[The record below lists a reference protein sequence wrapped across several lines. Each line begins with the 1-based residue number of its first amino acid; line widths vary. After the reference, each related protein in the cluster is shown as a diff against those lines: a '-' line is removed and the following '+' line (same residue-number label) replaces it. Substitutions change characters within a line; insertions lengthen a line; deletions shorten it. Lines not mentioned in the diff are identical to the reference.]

1 MNRAWTEV
9 RGVYAGLAF
18 LWLAGAGMLP
28 CQEPPRPGGTSDVSV
43 AVRSQLVEIYFTVTD
58 GRRRIVEVRP
68 QDLTL
73 YEDGIPQ
80 AIERLDTGSV
90 PLRVALLLDTSESM
104 RAALYATQE
113 AAVSFVES
121 LSPGDRVILIPFS
134 SEIRAIPQAT
144 DDRSAVIQAIRS
156 TQARGATKLYDALMF
171 AMKQLSAAEG
181 RKALVVFSDGE
192 DTARTSSLDMVLNA
206 AARYGYPIYAIY
218 AGSGPRAAEFRRI
231 LRRLADVNS
240 GRMFMVEQ
248 EQDLRAAFAEVAA
261 ELRSA
266 FVLHYYTRVPPDGRW
281 HDLKISPA
289 NRAYQIHS
297 RRGFYAAGGAPT
309 ERSAARG
316 AQAERS
322 AAPGIPRGKGPPV
335 PSASAASA
343 AQEILGPPVPLQ
355 EVDLRSLRAPA
366 SPSAPQSARSTPPV
380 IKVET
385 RFVEVPV
392 LVETPGRD
400 NPPLLSEKDFRVY
413 ENEALRELVF
423 FSRDV
428 QIQDLPRLRDM
439 ALRKMQGSGAQEVS
453 AFGPDEAADL
463 VLARFYLVLD
473 DLMTEAG
480 TFMQAKQAAERILRK
495 YHSGL
500 RRFSLHFASEAQAD
514 LEAHADL
521 EHMIQRLKRAVPR
534 PSRELT
540 TADGLMSIYEAYLVE
555 RGDVQ
560 AAQLA
565 ELRYASDNF
574 LTYSNPLG
582 EVIGIEVADPQS
594 VQLAVTN
601 TMRTLVAENF
611 TRVSRMLDG
620 LKSVVSAASLD
631 SGSHPRTVIFI
642 SAGFV
647 SGRTSGRADLS
658 SAMDGIVEMA
668 RAKGI
673 RIFTVDAA
681 GLSVPQPLSINSSG
695 AFLARNPHLFPIL
708 YDHDR
713 GWQVEKESSLTQL
726 ASDTGGRFLHN
737 TNDLVAAAGAA
748 LDRTGRLYYLGY
760 LSNQPADG
768 RFHRIRVA
776 TSLEGARLRTRSGY
790 YAGRRAQPETLS
802 ATNLM
807 GEDWDT
813 VFRRAEQARLAGDWK
828 QLAESLEQILSRFP
842 GRADLW
848 YNLGAAR
855 LRMGDAARAV
865 GALQKAFALAP
876 ENTDFGL
883 ALSRA
888 LVADGFPEAAADTLK
903 TMIRGRPH
911 HAGLLVQLGRAY
923 EAAGRPEEAYQSYR
937 KVLDLTRAPT
947 PELYLLLVRTSM
959 EIGRRLE
966 AEIYIHDFIARGG
979 AARLIEPFRLRLE
992 KR

>member
-1 MNRAWTEV
+1 MKKPWTDTGSVRA
-9 RGVYAGLAF
+9 ALAL
-18 LWLAGAGMLP
+18 LWLAGAGTLP
-28 CQEPPRPGGTSDVSV
+28 CQEPSKPGGTAEVSL

-58 GRRRIVEVRP
+58 GRRRIVEIQP
-68 QDLTL
+68 QDLSL

-80 AIERLDTGSV
+80 AIERLDAGSV

-121 LSPGDRVILIPFS
+121 LSPADRVILIPFS

-144 DDRSAVIQAIRS
+144 ADRSALIHAIRS

-181 RKALVVFSDGE
+181 RKAVVVFSDGE
-192 DTARTSSLDMVLNA
+192 DTARASSLDMALNA

-218 AGSGPRAAEFRRI
+218 AGSGPRAPEFRRI

-240 GRMFMVEQ
+240 GRMFLVEQ

-281 HDLKISPA
+281 HDLKISMA
-289 NRAYQIHS
+289 HGAYQIHS
-297 RRGFYAAGGAPT
+297 RKGFYAAGAAPA
-309 ERSAARG
+309 EGSAARS
-316 AQAERS
+316 ASAERK
-322 AAPGIPRGKGPPV
+322 AALGGSRAPV
-335 PSASAASA
+335 RPAPSASAADA
-343 AQEILGPPVPLQ
+343 AREILAPPVPLQ
-355 EVDLRSLRAPA
+355 AVDPRSLRAPA
-366 SPSAPQSARSTPPV
+366 APNVPQTARSTPPV
-380 IKVET
+380 FKVET

-392 LVETPGRD
+392 LVETPGTD
-400 NPPLLSEKDFRVY
+400 SPPLLSEKDFRIY
-413 ENEALRELVF
+413 EDEALRELVF

-428 QIQDLPRLRDM
+428 EIQDLPRLRDM
-439 ALRKMQGSGAQEVS
+439 ALRKMQGSGTQEVS

-473 DLMTEAG
+473 DLMTDAG
-480 TFMQAKQAAERILRK
+480 TFMEAKRAAERILRK

-514 LEAHADL
+514 LEAEPDL

-555 RGDVQ
+555 RGDMQ

-565 ELRYASDNF
+565 ELRYASDNL

-642 SAGFV
+642 AAGFV
-647 SGRTSGRADLS
+647 AGRTSGRADLS

-668 RAKGI
+668 RARGI
-673 RIFTVDAA
+673 RIFTMDAG
-681 GLSVPQPLSINSSG
+681 GLSVPQPLSINANG

-713 GWQVEKESSLTQL
+713 GWRVERESSLTQL

-776 TSLEGARLRTRSGY
+776 TSLNGARLRTRSGY
-790 YAGRRAQPETLS
+790 YAGRRAQPETLA
-802 ATNLM
+802 ATNLA
-807 GEDWDT
+807 GEDWET

-828 QLAESLEQILSRFP
+828 QLAEALEQILPRFP

-855 LRMGDAARAV
+855 LRMGETTRAV

-888 LVADGFPEAAADTLK
+888 LVADGFPDAAADTLK
-903 TMIRGRPH
+903 AMIRGQPR
-911 HAGLLVQLGRAY
+911 HAGLLVQLGRVY
-923 EAAGRPEEAYQSYR
+923 EAAGRPEEAYQAYR

-947 PELYLLLVRTSM
+947 PDLFLLLVRTSM

-966 AEIYIHDFIARGG
+966 AEIHIHDFIAHGG
-979 AARLIEPFRLRLE
+979 AARLIEPWRLQLE

>member
-1 MNRAWTEV
+1 MKRAWTDPGSI
-9 RGVYAGLAF
+9 RAGLAF
-18 LWLAGAGMLP
+18 LWLAGAGTLP
-28 CQEPPRPGGTSDVSV
+28 CQEPPRPGGNADVPL

-58 GRRRIVEVRP
+58 GRRRIAEV
-68 QDLTL
+68 QAEHLTL
-73 YEDGIPQ
+73 YEDGVPQ
-80 AIERLDTGSV
+80 AIARLDAGSV

-121 LSPGDRVILIPFS
+121 LSPGDRVILIPFN

-144 DDRSAVIQAIRS
+144 DDRSALIQAIRS

-171 AMKQLSAAEG
+171 AMKQLSALEG

-192 DTARTSSLDMVLNA
+192 DTARTSSLDMALNA

-231 LRRLADVNS
+231 LRRLADINS
-240 GRMFMVEQ
+240 GRMFLVEQ

-281 HDLKISPA
+281 HDLRISPA
-289 NRAYQIHS
+289 NRAYRINS
-297 RRGFYAAGGAPT
+297 RQGFYAAGGAPA
-309 ERSAARG
+309 EDAAART
-316 AQAERS
+316 AQAGRNAVS
-322 AAPGIPRGKGPPV
+322 GVSRQKGPPA
-335 PSASAASA
+335 PSGSAASA
-343 AQEILGPPVPLQ
+343 VREILGPPVPLQ
-355 EVDLRSLRAPA
+355 EVDPRSLRAPA
-366 SPSAPQSARSTPPV
+366 AASVPQAAGKAPPV
-380 IKVET
+380 FKAET

-392 LVETPGRD
+392 LVETPGSD
-400 NPPLLSEKDFRVY
+400 NPPQLGEKDFRVY
-413 ENEALRELVF
+413 EDEALRELVF

-439 ALRKMQGSGAQEVS
+439 ALKKMKGAGAQEVS
-453 AFGPDEAADL
+453 AFAPEEAADL

-473 DLMTEAG
+473 DLMTDAG
-480 TFMQAKQAAERILRK
+480 AFMEAKQAAERILRR

-514 LEAHADL
+514 FEAQADL
-521 EHMIQRLKRAVPR
+521 EHMIQRLRRAVPR

-555 RGDVQ
+555 RGDAQ

-565 ELRYASDNF
+565 ELRYASDNL

-601 TMRTLVAENF
+601 TMRALVAENF
-611 TRVSRMLDG
+611 MRVSRMLDG
-620 LKSVVSAASLD
+620 LKSVVSAASMD
-631 SGSHPRTVIFI
+631 SGNHPRTVIFI
-642 SAGFV
+642 SGGFV
-647 SGRTSGRADLS
+647 AGRTSGRADLS
-658 SAMDGIVEMA
+658 SAIDAIIETA

-673 RIFTVDAA
+673 RIFTMDAA

-695 AFLARNPHLFPIL
+695 AFLARNPHLYPIL

-713 GWQVEKESSLTQL
+713 GWRVEKESSLTQL

-737 TNDLVAAAGAA
+737 TNDLVAAAGAV

-760 LSNQPADG
+760 LSNQPGDG

-776 TSLEGARLRTRSGY
+776 TSLSGARLRARSGY
-790 YAGRRAQPETLS
+790 YAGSRVRPETLS
-802 ATNLM
+802 ATNLA
-807 GEDWDT
+807 GEDWET

-842 GRADLW
+842 ARADLW

-855 LRMGDAARAV
+855 LRMGEPARAV
-865 GALQKAFALAP
+865 GALQQAFALAP

-888 LVADGFPEAAADTLK
+888 LVADGFPDAAAETLK
-903 TMIRGRPH
+903 AMMRAQPR
-911 HAGLLVQLGRAY
+911 HAGLIVQLGRVY
-923 EAAGRPEEAYQSYR
+923 EAAGRPEEAYQAYR
-937 KVLDLTRAPT
+937 KVLDLVRAPT
-947 PELYLLLVRTSM
+947 SDLYLLLVRTSM
-959 EIGRRLE
+959 EVGRRLE
-966 AEIYIHDFIARGG
+966 AEIHIRDFIAHGG
-979 AARLIEPFRLRLE
+979 AARLIEPWRRQLE